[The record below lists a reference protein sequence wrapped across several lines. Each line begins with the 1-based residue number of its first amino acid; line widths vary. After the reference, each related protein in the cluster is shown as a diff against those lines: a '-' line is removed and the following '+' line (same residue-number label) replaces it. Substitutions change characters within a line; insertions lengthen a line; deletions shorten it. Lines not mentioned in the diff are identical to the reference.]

1 MLARNPTIVPS
12 YSMMEIVCAA
22 LKCVGNK
29 AGYFSNVMEIT
40 EENTQFTP
48 DYGFCRPKEH
58 SIKVKAH

>member
-1 MLARNPTIVPS
+1 
-12 YSMMEIVCAA
+12 MMEIVCAA